1 MAGARPTSQVA
12 RVGDVIT
19 STAAPATAPGADDTS
34 AQALLVA
41 TWNVNSLNARMP
53 RVTEWLEQV
62 RPDVVCM
69 QETKL
74 ADDAFPA
81 EEFADLGY
89 ASVHHGEG
97 RWNGV
102 AILSRVGLD
111 DPVGGFAEGIDPDP
125 DARLVSATCGGVRIH
140 SVYVPNGREVG
151 HDHYHYKLSWLGRLR
166 AHLEATVA
174 PGADAADTE
183 VIVAGDW
190 NIAPEDRDV
199 WDRAVFEG
207 LTHVT
212 EPEREA
218 LAAVAGWGLVDT
230 FRRHHDTDKLFS
242 YYDYQAGRFHKRQ
255 GMRIDYLLASPTLA
269 ERCVLDLVD
278 RNGRKGTKPSDHC
291 PVLAVYL
298 PAAAEG

>member
-1 MAGARPTSQVA
+1 MRL
-12 RVGDVIT
+12 
-19 STAAPATAPGADDTS
+19 STDSVTAMRIAS
-34 AQALLVA
+34 
-41 TWNVNSLNARMP
+41 WNVNSLNARMP

-81 EEFADLGY
+81 QDFTDLGY
-89 ASVHHGEG
+89 ESVHHGEG

-111 DPVGGFAEGIDPDP
+111 DPVGGFAEGIEPDP
-125 DARLVSATCGGVRIH
+125 DARLVSATCAGIRIH

-166 AHLEATVA
+166 DHLEAT
-174 PGADAADTE
+174 ADPAGE

-199 WDRAVFEG
+199 WDRDVFEG

-212 EPEREA
+212 EPERTA
-218 LAAVAGWGLVDT
+218 LAEVAEWGLVDT

-255 GMRIDYLLASPTLA
+255 GMRIDYVLSSASLAARS
-269 ERCVLDLVD
+269 VLDVVD
-278 RNGRKGTKPSDHC
+278 RNARKGTKPSDHA
-291 PVLAVYL
+291 PVLAGF
-298 PAAAEG
+298 AS